1 MKIKKD
7 VEVEGKQTFCATIDA
22 KVGLELMGSGR
33 SMNYAETEMKNT
45 SMWDFFLQMLEF
57 SKTKDETADKFR
69 KCVLIIFPKLPYK
82 LLKENYTSDEA
93 RDTLKKFMNILGW
106 RNGGFSYKDKSHKP
120 PGWPDALSYDDFIGP
135 NSASIEEAMIILRSI
150 LLHHQYNPDAHVEVD
165 ADNNNGEGEKKKRKR
180 KSKKAKSRALIDP
193 EVDDGNGQEEQVQG
207 AGDIPAERAE
217 SQELELEDDNGN
229 HLEGRQNVEVTGAD
243 NTGLHTS
250 DTEAADNMDQE
261 DSLSESIADAISS
274 AANVDSSEEGEDI
287 MTGQQNKRKAQDQDD
302 ADDSHDEVAYDDA
315 DEHSANDDN
324 SHSVQS
330 EYENVRAKNVEE
342 RQKMMNLLGLNNLF
356 AEKPTAAN
364 KKKRAKKSPPAEP
377 SEPAEPRKSARLAQK
392 DHTSNI

>member
-7 VEVEGKQTFCATIDA
+7 VEVEGKQTFCATIDE
-22 KVGLELMGSGR
+22 KDGLEMMGSGR
-33 SMNYAETEMKNT
+33 SMNLAESEMKNT
-45 SMWDFFLQMLEF
+45 SLWDFLLQMLEF

-93 RDTLKKFMNILGW
+93 RATLKKFMNILGW

-120 PGWPDALSYDDFIGP
+120 PGWPDALSYDDFLGP

-150 LLHHQYNPDAHVEVD
+150 LLHHQYDPDEHVEVD

-180 KSKKAKSRALIDP
+180 KSKRAKSRALIDP
-193 EVDDGNGQEEQVQG
+193 EVEDGNGEEEQVQG

-217 SQELELEDDNGN
+217 SQEVELEDGNGN
-229 HLEGRQNVEVTGAD
+229 HLVEVTGAE
-243 NTGLHTS
+243 NTGLQTS
-250 DTEAADNMDQE
+250 DTEAADDMDQE

-287 MTGQQNKRKAQDQDD
+287 MTGQQNKRKAQDD
-302 ADDSHDEVAYDDA
+302 ADDSHDEVAQDDA
-315 DEHSANDDN
+315 DEHDDN

-330 EYENVRAKNVEE
+330 EYEKVRDRNVEE
-342 RQKMMNLLGLNNLF
+342 RQKMINLLGLNSLF
-356 AEKPTAAN
+356 AKKPTAAN

-377 SEPAEPRKSARLAQK
+377 AEPRKSARLAQK
-392 DHTSNI
+392 DPTSNI

>member
-7 VEVEGKQTFCATIDA
+7 VEVEGKQTFCATIDE
-22 KVGLELMGSGR
+22 KDGLEMMGSGR
-33 SMNYAETEMKNT
+33 SMNLAESEMKKT
-45 SMWDFFLQMLEF
+45 SLWDFLLQMLEF

-93 RDTLKKFMNILGW
+93 RGTLKKFMNILGW

-120 PGWPDALSYDDFIGP
+120 PGWPDALSYDDFLGP

-150 LLHHQYNPDAHVEVD
+150 LLHHQYDPDEHVEVD

-180 KSKKAKSRALIDP
+180 KSKRAKSRALIDP
-193 EVDDGNGQEEQVQG
+193 EVEDGNGEEEQVQG

-217 SQELELEDDNGN
+217 SQEVELEDGNGN
-229 HLEGRQNVEVTGAD
+229 HLVEVTGAE
-243 NTGLHTS
+243 NTGLQTS
-250 DTEAADNMDQE
+250 DTEAADDMDQE

-287 MTGQQNKRKAQDQDD
+287 MTGQQNKRKAQDD
-302 ADDSHDEVAYDDA
+302 ADDSHDEVAQDDA
-315 DEHSANDDN
+315 DEHDDN

-330 EYENVRAKNVEE
+330 EYEKVRDRNVEE
-342 RQKMMNLLGLNNLF
+342 RQKMINLLGLNSLF
-356 AEKPTAAN
+356 AKKPTAAN

-377 SEPAEPRKSARLAQK
+377 AEPRKSARLAQK
-392 DHTSNI
+392 DPTSNI

>member
-1 MKIKKD
+1 MRTEVKIKKD
-7 VEVEGKQTFCATIDA
+7 VEVEGKQTFCATIDE
-22 KVGLELMGSGR
+22 KDGLEMMGSGR
-33 SMNYAETEMKNT
+33 SMNLAESEMKNT
-45 SMWDFFLQMLEF
+45 SLWDFLLQMLEF

-93 RDTLKKFMNILGW
+93 RGTLKKFMNILGW

-120 PGWPDALSYDDFIGP
+120 PGWPDALSYDDFLGP

-150 LLHHQYNPDAHVEVD
+150 LLHHQYDPDEHVEVD

-180 KSKKAKSRALIDP
+180 KSKRAKSRALIDP
-193 EVDDGNGQEEQVQG
+193 EVEDGNGEEEQVQG

-217 SQELELEDDNGN
+217 SQEVELEDGNGN
-229 HLEGRQNVEVTGAD
+229 HPVEVTGAE
-243 NTGLHTS
+243 NTGLQTS
-250 DTEAADNMDQE
+250 DTEAADDMDQE

-287 MTGQQNKRKAQDQDD
+287 MTGQQNKRKAQDD
-302 ADDSHDEVAYDDA
+302 ADDSHDEVAQDDA
-315 DEHSANDDN
+315 DEHDDN

-330 EYENVRAKNVEE
+330 EYEKVRDRNVEE
-342 RQKMMNLLGLNNLF
+342 RQKMINLLGLNSLF
-356 AEKPTAAN
+356 AKKPTAAN

-377 SEPAEPRKSARLAQK
+377 AEPRKSARLAQK
-392 DHTSNI
+392 DPTSNI

>member
-7 VEVEGKQTFCATIDA
+7 VEVEGKQTFCATIDE
-22 KVGLELMGSGR
+22 KVGLEMMGSGR
-33 SMNYAETEMKNT
+33 SMNYCIDEMKNT
-45 SMWDFFLQMLEF
+45 SVWDFLLQMLEF

-93 RDTLKKFMNILGW
+93 RATLKKFMNILGW

-120 PGWPDALSYDDFIGP
+120 PGWPDALSYDDFLGP

-150 LLHHQYNPDAHVEVD
+150 LLHHQYDPDEHVEVD
-165 ADNNNGEGEKKKRKR
+165 ADNNNGQGEKKKRKR
-180 KSKKAKSRALIDP
+180 KSKKPKSRALIDA
-193 EVDDGNGQEEQVQG
+193 EVEDGNGEEEQGQG

-217 SQELELEDDNGN
+217 SQEVELEDGNGN
-229 HLEGRQNVEVTGAD
+229 HLVEVTGAE
-243 NTGLHTS
+243 NTGLQTS
-250 DTEAADNMDQE
+250 DTEAADDMDQD

-287 MTGQQNKRKAQDQDD
+287 MTGQQNKRKAQDD
-302 ADDSHDEVAYDDA
+302 ADDSHDEVAQDDA
-315 DEHSANDDN
+315 DEHDDN

-330 EYENVRAKNVEE
+330 EYEKVRDRNVEE
-342 RQKMMNLLGLNNLF
+342 RQKMINLLGLNSLF
-356 AEKPTAAN
+356 AKKPTAAN

-377 SEPAEPRKSARLAQK
+377 AEPRKSARLAQK
-392 DHTSNI
+392 DPTSNI

>member
-7 VEVEGKQTFCATIDA
+7 VEVEGKQTFCATIDE
-22 KVGLELMGSGR
+22 KDGLEMMGSGR
-33 SMNYAETEMKNT
+33 SMNLAESEMKNT
-45 SMWDFFLQMLEF
+45 SLWDFLLQMLEF

-93 RDTLKKFMNILGW
+93 RGTLKKFMNILGW

-120 PGWPDALSYDDFIGP
+120 PGWPDALSYDDFLGP

-150 LLHHQYNPDAHVEVD
+150 LLHHQYDPDEHVEVD

-180 KSKKAKSRALIDP
+180 KSKRAKSRALIDP
-193 EVDDGNGQEEQVQG
+193 EVEDGNGEEEQVQG

-217 SQELELEDDNGN
+217 SQEVELEDGNGN
-229 HLEGRQNVEVTGAD
+229 HLVEVTGAE
-243 NTGLHTS
+243 NTGLQTS

-287 MTGQQNKRKAQDQDD
+287 MTGQQNKRKAQDD
-302 ADDSHDEVAYDDA
+302 ADDSHDEVAQDDA
-315 DEHSANDDN
+315 DEHDDN

-330 EYENVRAKNVEE
+330 EYEKVRDRNVEE
-342 RQKMMNLLGLNNLF
+342 RQKMINLLGLNSLF
-356 AEKPTAAN
+356 AKKPTAAN

-377 SEPAEPRKSARLAQK
+377 RKSARLAQK
-392 DHTSNI
+392 DDTSNI

>member
-7 VEVEGKQTFCATIDA
+7 VEVEGKQTFCATIDE
-22 KVGLELMGSGR
+22 KDGLEMMGSGR
-33 SMNYAETEMKNT
+33 SMNLAESEMKNI
-45 SMWDFFLQMLEF
+45 SLWDFLLQMLEF
-57 SKTKDETADKFR
+57 SKTKDETANKFR

-93 RDTLKKFMNILGW
+93 RGTLKKFMNILGW

-120 PGWPDALSYDDFIGP
+120 PGWPDALSYDDFVGP

-150 LLHHQYNPDAHVEVD
+150 LLHHQYDPDEHVEVD

-180 KSKKAKSRALIDP
+180 KSKRAKSRALIDP
-193 EVDDGNGQEEQVQG
+193 EVEDGNGEEEQVQG

-217 SQELELEDDNGN
+217 SQEVELEDGNGN
-229 HLEGRQNVEVTGAD
+229 HLVEVTGAE
-243 NTGLHTS
+243 NTGLQTS
-250 DTEAADNMDQE
+250 DTEAADDMDQE

-287 MTGQQNKRKAQDQDD
+287 MTGQQNKRKAQDD
-302 ADDSHDEVAYDDA
+302 ADDSHDEVAQDDA
-315 DEHSANDDN
+315 DEHDDN

-330 EYENVRAKNVEE
+330 EYEKVRDRNVEE
-342 RQKMMNLLGLNNLF
+342 RQKMINLLGLNSLF
-356 AEKPTAAN
+356 AKKPTAAN

-377 SEPAEPRKSARLAQK
+377 AEPRKSARLAQK
-392 DHTSNI
+392 DPTSNI

>member
-7 VEVEGKQTFCATIDA
+7 VEVEGKQTFCATIDE
-22 KVGLELMGSGR
+22 KVGLEMMGSGR
-33 SMNYAETEMKNT
+33 SMNLAESEIKNT
-45 SMWDFFLQMLEF
+45 SLWDFLLQMLEC

-93 RDTLKKFMNILGW
+93 RGTLKKFMNILGW
-106 RNGGFSYKDKSHKP
+106 RNGGFSYKDKSP
-120 PGWPDALSYDDFIGP
+120 PGWPDALSYDDFLGP

-150 LLHHQYNPDAHVEVD
+150 LLHHQYDPDEHVEVD

-180 KSKKAKSRALIDP
+180 KSKRAKSRALIDP
-193 EVDDGNGQEEQVQG
+193 EVEDGNGEEEQVQG

-217 SQELELEDDNGN
+217 SQEVELEDGNGN
-229 HLEGRQNVEVTGAD
+229 HLVEVTGAE
-243 NTGLHTS
+243 NTGLQTS
-250 DTEAADNMDQE
+250 DTEAADDMDQE

-287 MTGQQNKRKAQDQDD
+287 MTGQQNKRKAQDD
-302 ADDSHDEVAYDDA
+302 ADDSHDEVAQDDA
-315 DEHSANDDN
+315 DEHDDN

-330 EYENVRAKNVEE
+330 EYEKVRDRNVEE
-342 RQKMMNLLGLNNLF
+342 RQKMINLLGLNSLF
-356 AEKPTAAN
+356 AKKPTAAN

-377 SEPAEPRKSARLAQK
+377 AEPRKSARLAQK
-392 DHTSNI
+392 DPTSNI

>member
-7 VEVEGKQTFCATIDA
+7 VEVEGKQTFCATIDE
-22 KVGLELMGSGR
+22 KDGLEMMGSGR
-33 SMNYAETEMKNT
+33 SMNLAESEMKNT
-45 SMWDFFLQMLEF
+45 SLWDFLLQMLEF

-93 RDTLKKFMNILGW
+93 RGTLKKFMNILGW

-120 PGWPDALSYDDFIGP
+120 PGWPDALSYDDFLGP

-150 LLHHQYNPDAHVEVD
+150 LLHHQYDPDEHVEVD
-165 ADNNNGEGEKKKRKR
+165 ADNNNGQGEKKKRKR
-180 KSKKAKSRALIDP
+180 KSKKPKSRALIDA
-193 EVDDGNGQEEQVQG
+193 EVEDGNGEEEQGQG

-217 SQELELEDDNGN
+217 SQEVELEDGNGN
-229 HLEGRQNVEVTGAD
+229 HPVEVTGAE
-243 NTGLHTS
+243 NTGLQTS
-250 DTEAADNMDQE
+250 DTEAADDMDQE

-287 MTGQQNKRKAQDQDD
+287 MTGQQNKRKAQDD
-302 ADDSHDEVAYDDA
+302 ADDSHDEVAQDDA
-315 DEHSANDDN
+315 DEHDDN

-330 EYENVRAKNVEE
+330 EYEKVRDRNVEE
-342 RQKMMNLLGLNNLF
+342 RQKMINLLGLNSLF
-356 AEKPTAAN
+356 AKKPTAAN

-377 SEPAEPRKSARLAQK
+377 AEPRKSARLAQK
-392 DHTSNI
+392 DPTSNI

>member
-7 VEVEGKQTFCATIDA
+7 VEVEGKQTFCATIDE
-22 KVGLELMGSGR
+22 KDGLEMMGSGR
-33 SMNYAETEMKNT
+33 SMNLAESEMKNT
-45 SMWDFFLQMLEF
+45 SLWDFLLQMLEF

-93 RDTLKKFMNILGW
+93 RGTLKKFMNILGW
-106 RNGGFSYKDKSHKP
+106 KNGGFSYKDKSHKP
-120 PGWPDALSYDDFIGP
+120 PGWPDALSYDDFLGP

-150 LLHHQYNPDAHVEVD
+150 LLHHQYDPDEHVEVD

-180 KSKKAKSRALIDP
+180 KSKRAKSRALIDP
-193 EVDDGNGQEEQVQG
+193 EVEDGNGEEEQVQG

-217 SQELELEDDNGN
+217 SQEVELEDGNGN
-229 HLEGRQNVEVTGAD
+229 HLVEVTGAE
-243 NTGLHTS
+243 NTGLQTS
-250 DTEAADNMDQE
+250 DTEAADDMDQE

-287 MTGQQNKRKAQDQDD
+287 MTGQQNKRKAQDD
-302 ADDSHDEVAYDDA
+302 ADDSHDEVAQDDA
-315 DEHSANDDN
+315 DEHDDN

-330 EYENVRAKNVEE
+330 EYEKVRDRNVEE
-342 RQKMMNLLGLNNLF
+342 RQKMINLLGLNSLF
-356 AEKPTAAN
+356 AKKPTAAN

-377 SEPAEPRKSARLAQK
+377 AEPRKSARLAQK
-392 DHTSNI
+392 DPTSNI

>member
-7 VEVEGKQTFCATIDA
+7 VEVEGKQTFCATIDE
-22 KVGLELMGSGR
+22 KDGLEMMGSGR
-33 SMNYAETEMKNT
+33 SMNLAESEMKNT
-45 SMWDFFLQMLEF
+45 SLWDFLLQMLEF

-93 RDTLKKFMNILGW
+93 RGTLKKFMNILGW

-120 PGWPDALSYDDFIGP
+120 PGWPDALSYDDFLGP

-150 LLHHQYNPDAHVEVD
+150 LLHHQYDPDEHVEVD

-180 KSKKAKSRALIDP
+180 KSKRAKSRALIDP
-193 EVDDGNGQEEQVQG
+193 EVEDGNGEEEQVQG

-217 SQELELEDDNGN
+217 SQEVELEDGNGN
-229 HLEGRQNVEVTGAD
+229 HLVEVTGAE
-243 NTGLHTS
+243 NTGLQTS
-250 DTEAADNMDQE
+250 DTEAADDMDQE

-287 MTGQQNKRKAQDQDD
+287 MTGQQNKRKAQDD
-302 ADDSHDEVAYDDA
+302 ADDSHDEVAQDDA
-315 DEHSANDDN
+315 DEHDDN

-330 EYENVRAKNVEE
+330 EYEKVRDRNVEE
-342 RQKMMNLLGLNNLF
+342 RQKMINLLGLNSLF
-356 AEKPTAAN
+356 AKNPTAAN

-377 SEPAEPRKSARLAQK
+377 AEPRKSARLAQK
-392 DHTSNI
+392 DPTSNI

>member
-7 VEVEGKQTFCATIDA
+7 VEVEGKQTFCATIDE
-22 KVGLELMGSGR
+22 KDGLEMMGSGR
-33 SMNYAETEMKNT
+33 SMNLAESEMKNT
-45 SMWDFFLQMLEF
+45 SLWDFLLQMLEF

-93 RDTLKKFMNILGW
+93 RGTLKKFMNILGW

-120 PGWPDALSYDDFIGP
+120 PGWPDALSYDDFLGP

-150 LLHHQYNPDAHVEVD
+150 LLHHQYDPDEHVEVD

-180 KSKKAKSRALIDP
+180 KSKRAKSRALIDP
-193 EVDDGNGQEEQVQG
+193 EVEDGNGEEEQVQG

-217 SQELELEDDNGN
+217 SQEVELEDGNGN
-229 HLEGRQNVEVTGAD
+229 HPVEVTGAE
-243 NTGLHTS
+243 NTGLQTS
-250 DTEAADNMDQE
+250 DTEAADDMDQE

-287 MTGQQNKRKAQDQDD
+287 MTGQQNKRKAQDD
-302 ADDSHDEVAYDDA
+302 ADDSHDEVAQDDA
-315 DEHSANDDN
+315 DEHDDN

-330 EYENVRAKNVEE
+330 EYEKVRDRNVEE
-342 RQKMMNLLGLNNLF
+342 RQKMINLLGLNSLF
-356 AEKPTAAN
+356 AKKPTAAN

-377 SEPAEPRKSARLAQK
+377 AEPRKSARLAQK
-392 DHTSNI
+392 DPTSNI

>member
-7 VEVEGKQTFCATIDA
+7 VEVEGKQTFCATIDE
-22 KVGLELMGSGR
+22 KDGLEMMGSGR
-33 SMNYAETEMKNT
+33 SMNLAESEMKNI
-45 SMWDFFLQMLEF
+45 SLWDFLLQMLEF
-57 SKTKDETADKFR
+57 SKTKDETANKFR

-93 RDTLKKFMNILGW
+93 RGTLKKFMNILGW

-120 PGWPDALSYDDFIGP
+120 PGWPDALSYDDFLGP

-150 LLHHQYNPDAHVEVD
+150 LLHHQYDPDEHVEVD

-180 KSKKAKSRALIDP
+180 KSKRAKSRALIDP
-193 EVDDGNGQEEQVQG
+193 EVEDGNGEEEQVQG

-217 SQELELEDDNGN
+217 SQEVELEDGNGN
-229 HLEGRQNVEVTGAD
+229 HLVEVTGAE
-243 NTGLHTS
+243 NTGLQTS
-250 DTEAADNMDQE
+250 DTEAADDMDQE

-287 MTGQQNKRKAQDQDD
+287 MTGQQNKRKAQDD
-302 ADDSHDEVAYDDA
+302 ADDSHDEVAQDDA
-315 DEHSANDDN
+315 DEHDDN

-330 EYENVRAKNVEE
+330 EYEKVRDRNVEE
-342 RQKMMNLLGLNNLF
+342 RQKMINLLGLNSLF
-356 AEKPTAAN
+356 AKKPTAAN

-377 SEPAEPRKSARLAQK
+377 AEPRKSARLAQK
-392 DHTSNI
+392 DPTSNI

>member
-7 VEVEGKQTFCATIDA
+7 VEVEGKQTFCATIDE
-22 KVGLELMGSGR
+22 KDGLEMMGSGR
-33 SMNYAETEMKNT
+33 SMNLAESEMKNT
-45 SMWDFFLQMLEF
+45 SLWDFLLQMLEF

-93 RDTLKKFMNILGW
+93 RGTLKKFMNILGW

-120 PGWPDALSYDDFIGP
+120 PGWPDALSYDDFLGP

-150 LLHHQYNPDAHVEVD
+150 LLHHQYDPDEHVEVD

-180 KSKKAKSRALIDP
+180 KSKRAKSRALIDP
-193 EVDDGNGQEEQVQG
+193 EVEDGNGEEEQVQG

-217 SQELELEDDNGN
+217 SQEVELEDGNGN
-229 HLEGRQNVEVTGAD
+229 HLVEVTGAE
-243 NTGLHTS
+243 NTGLQTS
-250 DTEAADNMDQE
+250 DTEAADDMDQD

-287 MTGQQNKRKAQDQDD
+287 MTGQQNKRKAQDD
-302 ADDSHDEVAYDDA
+302 ADDSHDEVAQDDA
-315 DEHSANDDN
+315 DEHDDN

-330 EYENVRAKNVEE
+330 EYEKVRDRNVEE
-342 RQKMMNLLGLNNLF
+342 RQKMINLLGLNSLF
-356 AEKPTAAN
+356 AKKPTAAN

-377 SEPAEPRKSARLAQK
+377 AEPRKSARLAQK
-392 DHTSNI
+392 DPTSNI

>member
-1 MKIKKD
+1 
-7 VEVEGKQTFCATIDA
+7 
-22 KVGLELMGSGR
+22 
-33 SMNYAETEMKNT
+33 
-45 SMWDFFLQMLEF
+45 MLEF

-93 RDTLKKFMNILGW
+93 RGTLKKFMNILGW
-106 RNGGFSYKDKSHKP
+106 KNGGFSYKDKSHKP
-120 PGWPDALSYDDFIGP
+120 PGWPDALSYDDFLGP

-150 LLHHQYNPDAHVEVD
+150 LLHHQYDPDEHVEVD
-165 ADNNNGEGEKKKRKR
+165 ADNNNGQGEKKKRKR
-180 KSKKAKSRALIDP
+180 KSKRAKSRALIDP
-193 EVDDGNGQEEQVQG
+193 EVEDGNGEEEQVQG

-217 SQELELEDDNGN
+217 SQEVELEDGNRN
-229 HLEGRQNVEVTGAD
+229 HLEGRENVEVTGAE
-243 NTGLHTS
+243 NTGLQTS

-287 MTGQQNKRKAQDQDD
+287 MTGQQNKRKAQDD
-302 ADDSHDEVAYDDA
+302 ADDSHDEVAQDDA

-330 EYENVRAKNVEE
+330 EYEKVRDRNVEE
-342 RQKMMNLLGLNNLF
+342 RQKMINLLGLNSLF
-356 AEKPTAAN
+356 AKKPTAAN

-377 SEPAEPRKSARLAQK
+377 AEPRKSARLAQK
-392 DHTSNI
+392 DPTSNI

>member
-7 VEVEGKQTFCATIDA
+7 VEVEGKQTFCATIDE
-22 KVGLELMGSGR
+22 KDGLEMMGSGR
-33 SMNYAETEMKNT
+33 SMNLAESEMKNT
-45 SMWDFFLQMLEF
+45 SLWDFLLQMLEF

-93 RDTLKKFMNILGW
+93 RGTLKKFMNILGW

-120 PGWPDALSYDDFIGP
+120 PGWPDALSYDDFLGP

-150 LLHHQYNPDAHVEVD
+150 LLHHQYDPDEHVEVD

-180 KSKKAKSRALIDP
+180 KSKRAKSRALIDP
-193 EVDDGNGQEEQVQG
+193 EVEDGNGEEEQVQG

-217 SQELELEDDNGN
+217 SQEVELEDGNGN
-229 HLEGRQNVEVTGAD
+229 HLVEVTGAE
-243 NTGLHTS
+243 NTGLQTS

-287 MTGQQNKRKAQDQDD
+287 MTGQQNKRKAQDD
-302 ADDSHDEVAYDDA
+302 ADDSHDEVAQDDA
-315 DEHSANDDN
+315 DEHDDN

-330 EYENVRAKNVEE
+330 EYEKVRDRNVEE
-342 RQKMMNLLGLNNLF
+342 RQKMINLLGLNSLF
-356 AEKPTAAN
+356 AKKPTAAN

-377 SEPAEPRKSARLAQK
+377 AEPRKSARLAQK
-392 DHTSNI
+392 DPTSNI

>member
-7 VEVEGKQTFCATIDA
+7 VEVEGKQTFCATIDE
-22 KVGLELMGSGR
+22 KVGLEMMGSGR
-33 SMNYAETEMKNT
+33 SMNLAESEMKNT
-45 SMWDFFLQMLEF
+45 SLWDFLLQMLEF

-93 RDTLKKFMNILGW
+93 RGTLKKFMNILGW
-106 RNGGFSYKDKSHKP
+106 KNGGFSYKDKSHKP
-120 PGWPDALSYDDFIGP
+120 PGWPDALSYDDFLGP

-150 LLHHQYNPDAHVEVD
+150 LLHHQYDPDEHVEVD

-180 KSKKAKSRALIDP
+180 KSKRAKSRALIDP
-193 EVDDGNGQEEQVQG
+193 EVEDGNGEEEQVQG

-217 SQELELEDDNGN
+217 SQEVELEDGNGN
-229 HLEGRQNVEVTGAD
+229 HLVEVTGAE
-243 NTGLHTS
+243 NTGLQTS
-250 DTEAADNMDQE
+250 DTEAADDMDQD

-287 MTGQQNKRKAQDQDD
+287 MTGQQNKRKAQDD
-302 ADDSHDEVAYDDA
+302 ADDSHDEVAQDDA
-315 DEHSANDDN
+315 DEHDDN

-330 EYENVRAKNVEE
+330 EYEKVRDRNVEE
-342 RQKMMNLLGLNNLF
+342 RQKMINLLGLNSLF
-356 AEKPTAAN
+356 AKKPTAAN

-377 SEPAEPRKSARLAQK
+377 AEPRKSARLAQK
-392 DHTSNI
+392 DPTSNI

>member
-7 VEVEGKQTFCATIDA
+7 VEVEGKQTFCATIDE
-22 KVGLELMGSGR
+22 KDGLEMMGSGR
-33 SMNYAETEMKNT
+33 SMNLAESEMKNT
-45 SMWDFFLQMLEF
+45 SLWDFLLQMLEF

-93 RDTLKKFMNILGW
+93 RGTLKKFMNILGW

-120 PGWPDALSYDDFIGP
+120 PGWPDALSYDDFLGP

-150 LLHHQYNPDAHVEVD
+150 LLHHQYDPDEHVEVD

-180 KSKKAKSRALIDP
+180 KSKRAKSRALIDP
-193 EVDDGNGQEEQVQG
+193 EVEDGNGEEEQVQG

-217 SQELELEDDNGN
+217 SQEVELEDGNGN
-229 HLEGRQNVEVTGAD
+229 HLVEVTGAE
-243 NTGLHTS
+243 NTGLQTS
-250 DTEAADNMDQE
+250 DTEAADDMDQE

-287 MTGQQNKRKAQDQDD
+287 MTGQQNKRKAQDD
-302 ADDSHDEVAYDDA
+302 ADDSHDEVAQDDA
-315 DEHSANDDN
+315 DEHDDN

-330 EYENVRAKNVEE
+330 EYEKVRDRNVEE
-342 RQKMMNLLGLNNLF
+342 RQKMINLLGLNSLF
-356 AEKPTAAN
+356 AKKPTAAN

-377 SEPAEPRKSARLAQK
+377 AEPRKSARLAQK
-392 DHTSNI
+392 DPTSNI

>member
-7 VEVEGKQTFCATIDA
+7 VEVEGKQTFCATIDE
-22 KVGLELMGSGR
+22 KDGLEMMGSGR
-33 SMNYAETEMKNT
+33 SMNLAESEMKNT
-45 SMWDFFLQMLEF
+45 SLWDFLLQMLEF

-93 RDTLKKFMNILGW
+93 RGTLKKFMNILGW

-120 PGWPDALSYDDFIGP
+120 PGWPDALSYDDFLGP

-150 LLHHQYNPDAHVEVD
+150 LLHHQYDPDEHVEVD

-180 KSKKAKSRALIDP
+180 KSKRAKSRALIDP
-193 EVDDGNGQEEQVQG
+193 EVEDGNGEEEQVQG

-217 SQELELEDDNGN
+217 SQEVELEDGNGN
-229 HLEGRQNVEVTGAD
+229 HLVEVTGAE
-243 NTGLHTS
+243 NTGLQTS
-250 DTEAADNMDQE
+250 DTEAADDMDQE

-287 MTGQQNKRKAQDQDD
+287 MTGQQNKRKAKDD
-302 ADDSHDEVAYDDA
+302 ADDSHDEVAQDDA
-315 DEHSANDDN
+315 DEHDDN

-330 EYENVRAKNVEE
+330 EYEKVRDRNVEE
-342 RQKMMNLLGLNNLF
+342 RQKMINLLGLNSLF
-356 AEKPTAAN
+356 AKKPTAAN

-377 SEPAEPRKSARLAQK
+377 AEPRKSARLAQK
-392 DHTSNI
+392 DPTSNI

>member
-1 MKIKKD
+1 M
-7 VEVEGKQTFCATIDA
+7 EGKQTFCATIDE
-22 KVGLELMGSGR
+22 KVGLEMMGSGR
-33 SMNYAETEMKNT
+33 SMNLAESEMKNT
-45 SMWDFFLQMLEF
+45 SLWDFLLQMLEF

-93 RDTLKKFMNILGW
+93 RGTLKKFMNILGW

-120 PGWPDALSYDDFIGP
+120 PGWPDALSYDDFLGP

-150 LLHHQYNPDAHVEVD
+150 LLHHQYDPDEHVEVD

-180 KSKKAKSRALIDP
+180 KSKRAKSRALIDP
-193 EVDDGNGQEEQVQG
+193 EVEDGNGEEEQVQG

-217 SQELELEDDNGN
+217 SQEVELEDGNRN
-229 HLEGRQNVEVTGAD
+229 HLEGRENVEVTGAK
-243 NTGLHTS
+243 NTGLQTS
-250 DTEAADNMDQE
+250 DTEAADDMDQE

-287 MTGQQNKRKAQDQDD
+287 MTGQQNKRKAQDD
-302 ADDSHDEVAYDDA
+302 ADDSHDEVAQDDA
-315 DEHSANDDN
+315 DEHDDN

-330 EYENVRAKNVEE
+330 EYEKVRDRNVEE
-342 RQKMMNLLGLNNLF
+342 RQKMINLLGLNSLF
-356 AEKPTAAN
+356 AKKPTAAN

-377 SEPAEPRKSARLAQK
+377 AEPRKSARLAQK
-392 DHTSNI
+392 DPTSNI

>member
-1 MKIKKD
+1 
-7 VEVEGKQTFCATIDA
+7 
-22 KVGLELMGSGR
+22 
-33 SMNYAETEMKNT
+33 MNYAETEMKNT

-150 LLHHQYNPDAHVEVD
+150 LLHHQYDPDEHVEAD

-193 EVDDGNGQEEQVQG
+193 EVEDGNGEEQVQG
-207 AGDIPAERAE
+207 
-217 SQELELEDDNGN
+217 EDGNGN
-229 HLEGRQNVEVTGAD
+229 HL
-243 NTGLHTS
+243 
-250 DTEAADNMDQE
+250 
-261 DSLSESIADAISS
+261 SLCI
-274 AANVDSSEEGEDI
+274 V
-287 MTGQQNKRKAQDQDD
+287 
-302 ADDSHDEVAYDDA
+302 H
-315 DEHSANDDN
+315 
-324 SHSVQS
+324 
-330 EYENVRAKNVEE
+330 
-342 RQKMMNLLGLNNLF
+342 
-356 AEKPTAAN
+356 
-364 KKKRAKKSPPAEP
+364 
-377 SEPAEPRKSARLAQK
+377 
-392 DHTSNI
+392 